1 MPDFALFLFVM
12 MRLQRI
18 VLRLRT
24 SAGAFIAFSLGVLS
38 RPAPWLVLFIFCM
51 FIDGLHIGGAMLVYD
66 FESGATMSNE

>member
-38 RPAPWLVLFIFCM
+38 RPAPWWLVLFAFA
-51 FIDGLHIGGAMLVYD
+51 F
-66 FESGATMSNE
+66 

>member
-12 MRLQRI
+12 IPLQRM
-18 VLRLRT
+18 VLRLGTR
-24 SAGAFIAFSLGVLS
+24 AGAFIAFSLGVLS

-51 FIDGLHIGGAMLVYD
+51 LIDELHIGGAVLVYD